1 MFRDA
6 CGCMIL
12 VTMAVEGVVCVTV
25 SATVILCRVT
35 FSRDQPFVLAAAQ
48 VETLTLNPEP

>member
-1 MFRDA
+1 
-6 CGCMIL
+6 MIL

-48 VETLTLNPEP
+48 VETLTLNPQPSTLNPKP